1 METGNQGDR
10 FEITASPQPPPKEGE
25 PESPLLRRGLGEAFA
40 IIVAGGSGTRM
51 QNPVP
56 KQFISVGNKPV
67 LMHTLQRFR
76 DFSPDIQI
84 ILVLPESEMTAW
96 ETLCREHDFQVAHRT
111 VAGGKTRFVS
121 VANGLSQITD
131 ENGLVAIH
139 DGVRP
144 FVPVSVIT
152 ASFAA
157 AAAHGTGIVTVA
169 CKDSVR
175 QLTDRQSVAMDR
187 SRMRLVQT
195 PQTFRVGLIKQ
206 AFENA
211 PHTDFADD
219 ASVAEAAGYK
229 IHLVEGSYRNIKIT
243 TPEDLLVAQVFAR
256 AGM

>member
-1 METGNQGDR
+1 MN
-10 FEITASPQPPPKEGE
+10 SLP
-25 PESPLLRRGLGEAFA
+25 SGEALFA
-40 IIVAGGSGTRM
+40 IIVAGGSGARM
-51 QNPVP
+51 QNPMP
-56 KQFISVGNKPV
+56 KQFIAIGGKPV

-84 ILVLPESEMTAW
+84 ILVLPESEMIAW
-96 ETLCREHDFQVAHRT
+96 ETLCREYDFQVTHRT
-111 VAGGKTRFVS
+111 VAGGVTRFVS
-121 VANGLSQITD
+121 VRNGLAQIPS
-131 ENGLVAIH
+131 NHGLVVIH

-144 FVPVSVIT
+144 FVPVPVIA

-157 AAAHGTGIVTVA
+157 AAAHGMGIATVA
-169 CKDSVR
+169 CKDSIR
-175 QLTDRQSVAMDR
+175 QVTGGQSVAMDR

-195 PQTFRVGLIKQ
+195 PQTFRVGLLRQ

-219 ASVAEAAGYK
+219 ASVAEAAGYE

>member
-1 METGNQGDR
+1 METGNQGDG
-10 FEITASPQPPPKEGE
+10 FEITAPQPLKGEFLLAPPSGAGG
-25 PESPLLRRGLGEAFA
+25 GLFA

-56 KQFISVGNKPV
+56 KQFIAIGGKPV

-84 ILVLPESEMTAW
+84 ILVLPESETAAW
-96 ETLCREHDFQVAHRT
+96 ETLCREHNFQVQHRT
-111 VAGGKTRFVS
+111 VAGGVTRFVS
-121 VANGLSQITD
+121 VRNGLAQIPD
-131 ENGLVAIH
+131 NHGLVAIH

-144 FVPVSVIT
+144 FVPVAVIA

-157 AAAHGTGIVTVA
+157 ATTHGTGIATVA

-175 QLTDRQSVAMDR
+175 QITDTQSVALDR

-195 PQTFRVGLIKQ
+195 PQTFRVELLRQ

-219 ASVAEAAGYK
+219 ASVAESAGYK
-229 IHLVEGSYRNIKIT
+229 IHLVEGSYQNIKIT
-243 TPEDLLVAQVFAR
+243 TPEDLLVAQVFVR